1 MEIIQIRNIK
11 QASGFPLLLKA
22 TTSKRQ
28 FIYDLG
34 VQVCNMIFNG
44 NISIA
49 KNVDIKSIIKHLCF
63 LEQFCLGFS
72 KQAIM

>member
-28 FIYDLG
+28 FIYELG

-44 NISIA
+44 NISVA
-49 KNVDIKSIIKHLCF
+49 KNVDKSIIKHLCF
-63 LEQFCLGFS
+63 QEQFCLGFS

>member
-34 VQVCNMIFNG
+34 VQVCNMIFN
-44 NISIA
+44 NETFMLSR
-49 KNVDIKSIIKHLCF
+49 
-63 LEQFCLGFS
+63 
-72 KQAIM
+72 AILFGVL